1 MKRIDTY
8 IDEGLIGGR
17 TRAIKPVVEVMRD
30 AFGRLAGPN
39 PKEAGEEL
47 YSIIDTLPET
57 KKYIRGEMIP
67 KDYVQKNDP
76 IIISFGMWN
85 RHIASSL
92 YLGRP
97 KENTSIY
104 IDLYNKKVHPRLSF
118 ENVTPIIYTKPD
130 RFWISDSFDSWFI
143 DKSAPSRD
151 IFEEAMENLS
161 K

>member
-8 IDEGLIGGR
+8 IDEGLIGSR
-17 TRAIKPVVEVMRD
+17 TRAIKSVVEVMRD
-30 AFGRLAGPN
+30 ALGALAGPN
-39 PKEAGEEL
+39 PKEAGEEI
-47 YSIIDTLPET
+47 YSIIDTLPGT
-57 KKYIRGEMIP
+57 KKYIRGAMIH

-85 RHIASSL
+85 RHIASSI

-97 KENTSIY
+97 KENASIY
-104 IDLYNKKVHPRLSF
+104 IDLYNKRVYPLPSF
-118 ENVTPIIYTKPD
+118 EGATPIIYTKPD

-143 DKSAPSRD
+143 DKDTPSRG